1 MLFPAANYDN
11 NVGWKLFSGLRG
23 KRPATGPPK
32 MEFHDIAESPTEK
45 RVTELLELF
54 YPVHYKTGIAFEDAM
69 RNGKLT
75 RKQTAIMWL
84 IHSEGIGGRQMR
96 RKAIERSLQT
106 WFEVSSSAITKA
118 LRGMSRPPLSLLKIV
133 EDPDSAREKQVLLTA
148 KGEKFVEM
156 MVADGRRLLRRMVD
170 RLTEAEVDG
179 GIVYLRK
186 ATDAFES
193 GSAGGLPRRRTTT
206 LGPCG

>member
-1 MLFPAANYDN
+1 
-11 NVGWKLFSGLRG
+11 
-23 KRPATGPPK
+23 
-32 MEFHDIAESPTEK
+32 MESRDTTSNSAQGPTER

-84 IHSEGIGGRQMR
+84 IHSEGLDGRRMR
-96 RKAIERSLQT
+96 RKEIERSLQT

-133 EDPDSAREKQVLLTA
+133 EDPNSAREKQVVLTA
-148 KGEKFVEM
+148 KGERFLEM
-156 MVADGRRLLRRMVD
+156 MLAEGRRICRWMVD
-170 RLTEAEVDG
+170 NLTAEEVDG
-179 GIVYLRK
+179 GIRYLRR
-186 ATDAFES
+186 ANETLES
-193 GSAGGLPRRRTTT
+193 ALRETRTGVANGGPVS
-206 LGPCG
+206 G